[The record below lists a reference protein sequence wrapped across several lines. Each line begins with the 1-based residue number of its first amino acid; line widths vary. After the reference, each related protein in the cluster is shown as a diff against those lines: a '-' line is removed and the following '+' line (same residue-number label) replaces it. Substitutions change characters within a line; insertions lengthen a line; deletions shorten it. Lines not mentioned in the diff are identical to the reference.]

1 MERNYR
7 LWGKETLI
15 SMMLSLLRLVLKFL
29 LLENC
34 LKTKFSSPQ
43 NKTRVLIFWSCCHK
57 LPQTWWLQRKCI
69 HSLGSMDQKSEIKVA
84 TGQHFVWRN
93 QKSIFRLFQLLLRPP
108 LALGCIAPV
117 SDSVFTCVLLFA
129 VPSLPHPL
137 SYKILITG
145 FKPTQLFKDTLNL
158 RILITSA
165 KTFFLNTV
173 TFKVS
178 SD

>member
-15 SMMLSLLRLVLKFL
+15 SMMLLLLRLVLKFL

-34 LKTKFSSPQ
+34 LKTKFSGPL

-57 LPQTWWLQRKCI
+57 LPQTWWLQRKYI
-69 HSLGSMDQKSEIKVA
+69 HSLGSVDQKSEIKVA
-84 TGQHFVWRN
+84 TGQCFIWRN
-93 QKSIFRLFQLLLRPP
+93 QKSIFCLFQLLLRSP
-108 LALGCIAPV
+108 LALGCMTPV
-117 SDSVFTCVLLFA
+117 SDSVFTCLLLFA

-137 SYKILITG
+137 SYKILIIR

-158 RILITSA
+158 RP
-165 KTFFLNTV
+165 FFLNTV